1 MKITSFYFTAILAF
15 LCFSISVS
23 ANDLPLIEGRII
35 EKLTD
40 QPLAY
45 VNIGVVGKGVG
56 TVSNTKG
63 VFSLTI
69 PSSLDNEIVRVSM
82 VGYTSVEFSVSDFRK
97 KISEDYNIFLEPKT
111 NEIQEIA
118 IVDSK
123 MKSYLKGNKTK
134 NQWFSVGFESDTLGN
149 EFATKFKIRKRRTII
164 KDLRLSINE
173 NTFDTLRFRLNL
185 YKIKNGKPGEI
196 INTENIIVTTTKK
209 SSEVLIVDL
218 LPYNVVVEKGFFAS
232 IEWIENSEPVT
243 IDENG
248 DKTPDVSFSAA
259 YPARTVYYRKT
270 SHANWRSIKGLG
282 IGMQVT
288 ILQ

>member
-1 MKITSFYFTAILAF
+1 MKISSFYLVLLLTV
-15 LCFSISVS
+15 FSLNLS
-23 ANDLPLIEGRII
+23 ASSLDLPLIEGRII

-69 PSSLDNEIVRVSM
+69 PASLDNEIVRVSM
-82 VGYTSVEFSVSDFRK
+82 VGYKSEEFTVKDFRK
-97 KISEDYNIFLEPKT
+97 KIAQDYNIFLEPKT
-111 NEIQEIA
+111 NEIEEIA
-118 IVDSK
+118 IIDSK

-149 EFATKFKIRKRRTII
+149 EFATKFKIRKRKTII

-173 NTFDTLRFRLNL
+173 NTFDTLRFRLNI
-185 YKIKNGKPGEI
+185 YDMKNGKPNKV
-196 INTENIIVTTTKK
+196 INNQNIIITSTKK
-209 SSEVLIVDL
+209 DSEVLIVDL
-218 LPYNVVVEKGFFAS
+218 LPYNVIVEKSFFAS
-232 IEWIENSEPVT
+232 IEWIDSREK
-243 IDENG
+243 G
-248 DKTPDVSFSAA
+248 DVKFSAA
-259 YPARTVYYRKT
+259 YPARTVYYRST